1 MHLKTQRNSLEA
13 EYNFLIEENHP
24 KSQDE
29 VAFEKR
35 LESWPLQRD

>member
-1 MHLKTQRNSLEA
+1 MHFKTQQKILEV
-13 EYNFLIEENHP
+13 EYNFLLEENLT

-35 LESWPLQRD
+35 LESWPLQEH